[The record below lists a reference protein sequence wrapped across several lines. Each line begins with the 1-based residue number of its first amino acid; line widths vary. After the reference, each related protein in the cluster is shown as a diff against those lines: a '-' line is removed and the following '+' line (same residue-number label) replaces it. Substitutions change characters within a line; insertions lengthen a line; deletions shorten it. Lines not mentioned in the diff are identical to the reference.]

1 MIRVGRPHTGR
12 VHHGGASINLMRR
25 PNAGWSLVFKAGI
38 GARTHP
44 GGRIQGGWHFG
55 GIAVGRGDP
64 IGSRGRVR
72 RKRRVCKIRTPCFL
86 PAFG

>member
-1 MIRVGRPHTGR
+1 MIRVGRPHTSR

-25 PNAGWSLVFKAGI
+25 PTQAGRWFSRPELEHGPI
-38 GARTHP
+38 R